1 MPPLFFIGCFFEKE
15 NSRPLTITGKIGH
28 VIDTGIGNISQIDRG
43 RTVQQTRKAAVIG
56 LGSMGWGAALSLL
69 KAGFAVHGCDVRSE
83 VLARLAENGGISCIT
98 PASAAGDADVI
109 LVYVVN
115 SKQVE
120 EVLFGPDG
128 ALETARPATVFLLC
142 ATMAPSATKAI
153 AEKLEAAGMLVIDA
167 PVSGGHVRALSGEI
181 TVMAS
186 GAPEAFDR
194 AAGVLDAI
202 AAKVFRLGDRAG
214 PGSQV
219 KMINQLLAGVHIA
232 ATAEAMTLAAK
243 AGIDLKTLYEVIRV
257 SAGSSWM
264 FENRGEHIVSGDYTP
279 RSAVNIFVK
288 DLGIV
293 TSEAETAGAL
303 TPLASAALSL
313 FTEASEAGLGL
324 EDDAAVAKILARKS
338 GASLPGVQE

>member
-1 MPPLFFIGCFFEKE
+1 MQDA
-15 NSRPLTITGKIGH
+15 T
-28 VIDTGIGNISQIDRG
+28 
-43 RTVQQTRKAAVIG
+43 KAAVIG
-56 LGSMGWGAALSLL
+56 LGSMGWGAAISLL
-69 KAGFAVHGCDVRSE
+69 KAGFSVRGCDVRSD
-83 VLARLAENGGISCIT
+83 VLERFTEAGGNACTT
-98 PASAAGDADVI
+98 PASAVDTADIV
-109 LVYVVN
+109 LVYVIN

-120 EVLFGPDG
+120 DVLFGPNG
-128 ALETARPATVFLLC
+128 AVETARPSTVFLLC
-142 ATMAPSATKAI
+142 TTMAPSATTAI
-153 AEKLEAAGMLVIDA
+153 AERLEAAGMLVIDA
-167 PVSGGHVRALSGEI
+167 PVSGGHVRALAGEI

-186 GAPEAFDR
+186 GSQEAFDQ
-194 AAGVLDAI
+194 ASAVLDAI
-202 AAKVFRLGDRAG
+202 SAKVFRLGDRPGAG
-214 PGSQV
+214 SRV

-293 TSEAETAGAL
+293 ASEAERAGAL
-303 TPLASAALSL
+303 TPLTATALSL
-313 FTEASEAGLGL
+313 FVEASEAGLGL

-338 GASLPGVQE
+338 GAVLPGMED